1 MPICSSLAKW
11 ANSPSL
17 LKNWWFLLG
26 HPNKNH
32 SARCD
37 AQLPKSKDIH
47 WLGIW
52 FNCNLEVFLFF
63 LAPYLYSSSLWVKVY
78 ILCCLLPI
86 CSCKQHEIFSP
97 MIGDVPCNFFIFFF
111 STCELSSFSSCFLW
125 IFTLKLSIFVVP
137 NWILEWFSM
146 TFSPKAKY
154 LNFVNLTESLL
165 LMLLNGTTFLEELW
179 RSWSIVGIITFS

>member
-1 MPICSSLAKW
+1 MHSCQKAKIFTGLEFGLIVIWKSFCFFLPPIYILPPYGWKFIFFVVSSL
-11 ANSPSL
+11 
-17 LKNWWFLLG
+17 
-26 HPNKNH
+26 
-32 SARCD
+32 SAHVNNMR
-37 AQLPKSKDIH
+37 
-47 WLGIW
+47 
-52 FNCNLEVFLFF
+52 
-63 LAPYLYSSSLWVKVY
+63 
-78 ILCCLLPI
+78 
-86 CSCKQHEIFSP
+86 FSP